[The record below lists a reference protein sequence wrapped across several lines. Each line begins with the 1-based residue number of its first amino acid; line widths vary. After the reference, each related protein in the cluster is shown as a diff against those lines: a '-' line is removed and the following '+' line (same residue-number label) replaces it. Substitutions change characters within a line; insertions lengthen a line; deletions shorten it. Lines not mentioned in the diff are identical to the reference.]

1 MDAGKK
7 NLNEG
12 KGEAIQD
19 SGQKKRYH
27 VPQT

>member
-1 MDAGKK
+1 MNAGK

-19 SGQKKRYH
+19 SGQRKRYH